1 MISAHRCGAGSDLD
15 LENTKAA
22 LDRAL
27 TLDVDYVE
35 FDVQRLGDGT
45 FVLFHDDFVKLD
57 GRTVPMSELTFE
69 QFSGMADHFMR
80 YDDVLAALK
89 GVKHA
94 HIDLKFV
101 SPESAYAVP
110 ETTYEVAATQ
120 QALEILGPGQFIIT
134 TLEDQS
140 VRAVRDWS
148 DGVGLDLLVGL
159 SLGRDTSEM
168 SVVEALRT
176 RLSEFFPAARIRDS
190 REPRRLPAEDRP
202 VHGGALCPTS
212 GPSAPGVDRRR
223 ARRARVLAGAGRRVA
238 GDDELSGAGDRAG
251 QGRLVGLC
259 AAGWRVTRLRRARE
273 QGGSG
278 HGRVEICWTPQAF
291 PSGSEKKQNPTL
303 SSGCGIGVGFSPRTW
318 TSVTSTPRS
327 ASSARA
333 FVTSLTTSCRPLID
347 PGGIGGTTPSPM
359 TTEHPDPGGVSCTIR
374 WPSPIFLSWSTW
386 KPSLSL

>member
-1 MISAHRCGAGSDLD
+1 MAMISAHRCGAGSDLD

-45 FVLFHDDFVKLD
+45 FVLFHDDFVELD
-57 GRTVPMSELTFE
+57 GKRVPMAELTFE

-101 SPESAYAVP
+101 SPGSAYADP
-110 ETTYEVAATQ
+110 GTTYEVAATQ

-134 TLEDQS
+134 TLEDKS
-140 VRAVRDWS
+140 VRAVRDWA

-190 REPRRLPAEDRP
+190 RANLVVCQQRIARYTVARF
-202 VHGGALCPTS
+202 A
-212 GPSAPGVDRRR
+212 RRR
-223 ARRARVLAGAGRRVA
+223 GLPLLVWTVDEPDALAYWLAPDAAWLVTTNYPERAIG
-238 GDDELSGAGDRAG
+238 
-251 QGRLVGLC
+251 LVK
-259 AAGWRVTRLRRARE
+259 AA
-273 QGGSG
+273 
-278 HGRVEICWTPQAF
+278 
-291 PSGSEKKQNPTL
+291 
-303 SSGCGIGVGFSPRTW
+303 
-318 TSVTSTPRS
+318 
-327 ASSARA
+327 
-333 FVTSLTTSCRPLID
+333 
-347 PGGIGGTTPSPM
+347 
-359 TTEHPDPGGVSCTIR
+359 
-374 WPSPIFLSWSTW
+374 
-386 KPSLSL
+386 